1 MSPTSR
7 KRRRRG
13 GSPARAGDASRRPS
27 TGGTGSRGGTGS
39 KGGAGAFAGL
49 AELLP
54 ILPITDGLS
63 HPRALQHP
71 DRPVVRL
78 LLGLVLVAMTYLVV
92 PSAVFTTVL
101 TISFRIRGGGDWDVY
116 LEQGRLGAVPEGLL
130 ASNLGIASLI
140 VVCWAAMRWVNL
152 APPGLVLSVV
162 RRLRWGYLAACA
174 GVALVVFVA
183 IQAVSLLAAGTTLQ
197 PQPQFWWFVLVVV
210 LTSPFQAAAEEV
222 LFRGFLQ
229 QGIGSATRAWWL
241 GVLLTSLL
249 FALAHGTQS
258 PALFV
263 DRFVFGVMAGL
274 LVWRTGGLEAAIGT
288 HVVNNVLAFV
298 LAGLTSSIAEVRAL
312 QVIDWPKAAVDL
324 GTFAVIAAGCW
335 GLARLWK
342 LQRVTAATPGLGDR
356 RPIR

>member
-1 MSPTSR
+1 M
-7 KRRRRG
+7 
-13 GSPARAGDASRRPS
+13 
-27 TGGTGSRGGTGS
+27 
-39 KGGAGAFAGL
+39 GL
-49 AELLP
+49 AL
-54 ILPITDGLS
+54 
-63 HPRALQHP
+63 
-71 DRPVVRL
+71 VV
-78 LLGLVLVAMTYLVV
+78 MTYLVV
-92 PSAVFTTVL
+92 PSVVNTTVL
-101 TISFRIRGGGDWDVY
+101 MITFRMRGGGDWEAY
-116 LEQGRLGAVPEGLL
+116 LAQGQAGAIPEGLL

-140 VVCWAAMRWVNL
+140 VVCWAAMRWINL
-152 APPGLVLSVV
+152 APPGMLLSVV
-162 RRLRWGYLAACA
+162 RRLRWGYLAASA
-174 GVALVVFVA
+174 GVALVVFLL
-183 IQAVSLLAAGTTLQ
+183 IQAVTLTVSGTTLQ
-197 PQPQFWWFVLVVV
+197 PQPQFWWFVAVVV

-249 FALAHGTQS
+249 FALAHGVQS

-312 QVIDWPKAAVDL
+312 QVIDWPKAALDL

-342 LQRVTAATPGLGDR
+342 VQRVTGAPGGRDPGLGDPR
-356 RPIR
+356 SIG